1 MQSFLKNLSNNK
13 DPNSLANKL
22 RRKRFSLFLNLIKD
36 LPKPIQIIDVG
47 GTELFWEQM
56 GFSGNPDI
64 EITLLNLKSEPVK
77 NPNIKSISGDARDMK
92 QFAEKEFDI
101 AFSNSVI
108 EHVGDF
114 NDQGRMA
121 AEMKRIA
128 RGIFLQTP
136 NYYFPVEP
144 HFLFPFFQ
152 FMPLWLKTRLLM
164 NFNLGWHTR
173 ISDKEK
179 AREICRTIRLLKKS
193 ELKKLFPESE
203 IHKEYFF
210 GMVKSFI
217 VKQKIAP
224 EN

>member
-1 MQSFLKNLSNNK
+1 MPSFLKNLSNNK
-13 DPNSLANKL
+13 NPNSLANKL
-22 RRKRFSLFLNLIKD
+22 RRKRFTLFLNLIKD
-36 LPKPIQIIDVG
+36 IPKPVRIIDVG

-56 GFSGNPDI
+56 GFSGNPDS

-77 NPNIKSISGDARDMK
+77 NPNIKSISGDARDMS
-92 QFAEKEFDI
+92 QFAENEFDI

-114 NDQGRMA
+114 NDQNKMA

-164 NFNLGWHTR
+164 NFYLGWHSR
-173 ISDKEK
+173 IPDKEK

-193 ELKKLFPESE
+193 ELKTLFSGSE

-217 VKQKIAP
+217 VIQKIVP

>member
-1 MQSFLKNLSNNK
+1 M
-13 DPNSLANKL
+13 
-22 RRKRFSLFLNLIKD
+22 IKD
-36 LPKPIQIIDVG
+36 LPKPVRIIDAG

-77 NPNIKSISGDARDMK
+77 NPNIKSISGDARDMIR
-92 QFAEKEFDI
+92 FAEKEFDI

-114 NDQGRMA
+114 DDQKRMA

-164 NFNLGWHTR
+164 NFNLGWHSR
-173 ISDKEK
+173 VPDKK
-179 AREICRTIRLLKKS
+179 RAREICRTIRLLKKS
-193 ELKKLFPESE
+193 ELKTLFPGSE
-203 IHKEYFF
+203 IHREYFF

-217 VKQKIAP
+217 VIKKIVP